1 MGINGS
7 AFSFRK
13 SRCVRFFLREL
24 YWGNQGQSKGGRR
37 KPDRARPSAAAC
49 DGQTS
54 AAQDSAFLF
63 SAGPP
68 HLPPGAGPTPVPTW
82 SRSVQVGKHQCS
94 FLPGALNRRPLYP
107 TPLPTSIPGGAWGA
121 LPSWRRGAVWVSH
134 AHILRDTPRPLSLR
148 WHCLAPGLG
157 HFSDSC
163 PRFPAAG

>member
-1 MGINGS
+1 MCD
-7 AFSFRK
+7 SFLGNFIGETK
-13 SRCVRFFLREL
+13 GKAKVDGESRTTHGLPQQR
-24 YWGNQGQSKGGRR
+24 
-37 KPDRARPSAAAC
+37 
-49 DGQTS
+49 

-121 LPSWRRGAVWVSH
+121 LPSWRRAAVWVSH

-163 PRFPAAG
+163 PRFPATG

>member
-1 MGINGS
+1 MPCPAPCVGINGS

-107 TPLPTSIPGGAWGA
+107 TPLPTSILGGAWGA
-121 LPSWRRGAVWVSH
+121 LPSWRR
-134 AHILRDTPRPLSLR
+134 
-148 WHCLAPGLG
+148 
-157 HFSDSC
+157 
-163 PRFPAAG
+163 AAGGRLGFSRPYPQGHAPSTLTPLALPGPRAGAFL